1 MEKCKHPSNK
11 LTKIESSEGCVFC
24 QNCGLILYPAK
35 SNKYMNTIKPMEN
48 QSKTETDPIDLFIN
62 SYKETPFIS
71 IQKDSIYPEKR
82 SRDIKMLEKFNN
94 LYHFSDEIFFL
105 ALTYMDYIFK
115 SIYNN
120 KNKNITRKNEELY
133 ILNCLLISE
142 KFYDKDINIIPD
154 YAIYIKNTI
163 YDIDVIDIK
172 ENEIDCLKI
181 LKYKLDH
188 HSIYDILKGYMY
200 NGFIFEKEIESNSI
214 VYQIKFAYN
223 YAEKIFRDIAY
234 SYIAIF
240 YPPYLIAFVII
251 QLTRKKFFDSK
262 YMKKIKKIYGIK
274 QNDYKECYEDVK
286 TFLKNV
292 ENGLKVSDYNKVNK
306 EKENKELKNSEI
318 INKEKEKKEKK
329 ESRDNEIIKKE
340 KENKELINKEE
351 ETKEEEAKKEEEITD
366 KKGDNEK
373 KEERKKEES
382 NKIIKNTPIIS
393 QINNMINNRPND
405 EKANP
410 KINDKNKTSIKNEEM
425 ENI

>member
-35 SNKYMNTIKPMEN
+35 SNKYINTIKPMEN
-48 QSKTETDPIDLFIN
+48 QSKTETDPIDLFLN
-62 SYKETPFIS
+62 SYKETPFVPL
-71 IQKDSIYPEKR
+71 QKDSIYPEKR
-82 SRDIKMLEKFNN
+82 SRAIKILEKFNN

-115 SIYNN
+115 SIYSN
-120 KNKNITRKNEELY
+120 KNKNVTRKNEELY

-142 KFYDKDINIIPD
+142 KFYDKDINDIPD
-154 YAIYIKNTI
+154 YAIYMKNTI

-214 VYQIKFAYN
+214 GYQIKFAYN
-223 YAEKIFRDIAY
+223 YAEKIYRDIAY
-234 SYIAIF
+234 SYIAIL

-286 TFLKNV
+286 AFLNNV
-292 ENGLKVSDYNKVNK
+292 EKGLKVSDYNKINKEKENKELKHNETINK
-306 EKENKELKNSEI
+306 EKENKELKN
-318 INKEKEKKEKK
+318 N
-329 ESRDNEIIKKE
+329 
-340 KENKELINKEE
+340 ELINKEKDFSEKIE
-351 ETKEEEAKKEEEITD
+351 EVKKEEI
-366 KKGDNEK
+366 K
-373 KEERKKEES
+373 KEETTDKNRENEKNEEIKKEDKYDRVE
-382 NKIIKNTPIIS
+382 KNTPIIS
-393 QINNMINNRPND
+393 QINFMINNISNN
-405 EKANP
+405 EKENST
-410 KINDKNKTSIKNEEM
+410 INDKNEPSTRNDEI
-425 ENI
+425 ENN

>member
-11 LTKIESSEGCVFC
+11 LTKIESSEGCAFC

-35 SNKYMNTIKPMEN
+35 SNKYINTIKPMEN

-71 IQKDSIYPEKR
+71 MQKDSLYPEKR
-82 SRDIKMLEKFNN
+82 SRAIKILEKFNN

-120 KNKNITRKNEELY
+120 KNNNITRKNEELY

-142 KFYDKDINIIPD
+142 KFYDKDINVIPD

-172 ENEIDCLKI
+172 KNEIDCLKI

-188 HSIYDILKGYMY
+188 HSIYDILKGFMY

-214 VYQIKFAYN
+214 GYQIKFAYN

-286 TFLKNV
+286 TFLNNV
-292 ENGLKVSDYNKVNK
+292 EKGLKISDYNKINKYKENKELTNNEIIINK
-306 EKENKELKNSEI
+306 EKENKEKKEEEKKEKEAKKEDVIDKKENSEKEKETKKEESDKIEEGNPNINQISEI
-318 INKEKEKKEKK
+318 IN
-329 ESRDNEIIKKE
+329 
-340 KENKELINKEE
+340 NKSK
-351 ETKEEEAKKEEEITD
+351 
-366 KKGDNEK
+366 
-373 KEERKKEES
+373 
-382 NKIIKNTPIIS
+382 
-393 QINNMINNRPND
+393 D
-405 EKANP
+405 EKDNI
-410 KINDKNKTSIKNEEM
+410 KINDKNEPSTKNEEM
-425 ENI
+425 ENN